1 MAALAR
7 YKVVILDEVHER
19 SVESDMVLTF
29 VKQLML
35 RNPKIQYL
43 EFFFFW
49 GSKTESAKIPCMNFT
64 FRLLVLMDFL
74 FKCVGAKR

>member
-49 GSKTESAKIPCMNFT
+49 VPRPRVQR
-64 FRLLVLMDFL
+64 FR
-74 FKCVGAKR
+74 A